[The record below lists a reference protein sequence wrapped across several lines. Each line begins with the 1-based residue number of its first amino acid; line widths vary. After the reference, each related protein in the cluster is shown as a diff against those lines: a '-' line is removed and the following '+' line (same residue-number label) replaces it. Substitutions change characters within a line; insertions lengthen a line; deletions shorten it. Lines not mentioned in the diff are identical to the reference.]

1 MSLVPT
7 DEKKVKQLARKMHIS
22 VTLYRDVPTL
32 SKFIQW
38 RYDRRSIIVKWN
50 RFPKEVVSIMMRYV
64 GNEYEREFE
73 LQEQHVKKTRTK
85 YLTKYKHTEKLWH
98 QFNDTIR
105 FLDEEGLHHRVS
117 QTRQLFV
124 AKRDELQ
131 HELNDITTHLSLLSC

>member
-32 SKFIQW
+32 SRFIQW

-50 RFPKEVVSIMMRYV
+50 RFPKEVVSIMMSYV

-73 LQEQHVKKTRTK
+73 LQEQHMKKTRTK
-85 YLTKYKHTEKLWH
+85 YLTKYKHTKKLWR

-105 FLDEEGLHHRVS
+105 FLDEEGLHGDS
-117 QTRQLFV
+117 QARQLFV
-124 AKRDELQ
+124 TKRDELQ
-131 HELNDITTHLSLLSC
+131 LELNDITTQLSLLSF